1 MVTSTLIA
9 PQPSAA
15 TADIAQADIDRAL
28 ADLSRYM
35 GPIATLL
42 MRRERAAA
50 SGADDLWQRLAK
62 HIDKPADRETFL
74 RNRTPR

>member
-1 MVTSTLIA
+1 MVMSSPGSGA
-9 PQPSAA
+9 VAV
-15 TADIAQADIDRAL
+15 AQADLDRAQAEL
-28 ADLSRYM
+28 ARYI

-50 SGADDLWQRLAK
+50 SSAEDLWQRLAK

-74 RNRTPR
+74 RNRAPR